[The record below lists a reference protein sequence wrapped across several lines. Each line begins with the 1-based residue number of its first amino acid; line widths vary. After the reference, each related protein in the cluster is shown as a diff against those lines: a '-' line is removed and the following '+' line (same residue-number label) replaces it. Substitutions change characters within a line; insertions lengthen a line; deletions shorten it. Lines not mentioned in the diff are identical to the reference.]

1 MLPDIQT
8 VSQGQDML
16 QLYHSHSLANLKDL
30 LVLLIERDPLPDPF
44 QDETILVQSP
54 GMAQWLKL
62 EMAAGLGIAAGI
74 QFPLPATFL
83 WDSFSKLLPE
93 VPERSAYR
101 KEAMTWKLVGLLP
114 ELLHKVEFVPLRH
127 YLEQDESG
135 FKRYQLC
142 SKIAD
147 IFDQYLVYRPDWIAA
162 WDRGDALPESL
173 DEQAWQPL
181 LWRALTTKTDALGQP
196 HWHRANMQQTF
207 VRALSQKTP
216 EGLASRLFV
225 FGISALPQTYVQALQ
240 ALGQRIDVHLM
251 ILNPCRHY
259 WGDIIDPAYLA
270 KLSRRLFQGNEKKTE
285 QTAEQGLLFA
295 GPAAAGYLESGN
307 PLLASMGKLGRDYLH
322 QLQDMEL
329 TGFDFFE
336 LPGEQLEAP
345 TRLLGHLQRDILEL
359 EDRSVEPGGAE
370 DSSYKSV
377 IADDDHSLQLHSCH
391 SPLRELEV
399 LQDQILALFEAD
411 SALAPRDIIVMMPDV
426 AAYAPHI
433 EAVFGSARFDRRIP
447 YAISDRSLQQES
459 PLLQSFLMLLQLP
472 QSRLRVS
479 EVLDLLEVPAT
490 LRRFGLDDAGFEQL
504 RAWVEQAGVRWG
516 LDATQ
521 RESLQLPGFEQN
533 SWRFGLRRMLAGYA
547 LMEDDGLW
555 QQQAP
560 FAEIEGLDAVLLGPL
575 ADFVDLLEDTC
586 ALFRGA
592 RPVAQWVSEINRLLA
607 ACYTPD
613 EEDELAL
620 SQVRRVLE
628 SLHQELADA
637 AHGEPLSAEILVDY
651 LAQSLGEQRSSQR
664 FMIGPVNFCTLMPM
678 RSIPFKVV
686 CLLGMNEGVYP
697 RTLPPIGFDL
707 IARHPR
713 RGDRSRR
720 DDDRYLFLEALLS
733 AQDLLYISYIGRS
746 IQDNRERV
754 PSVLVSELLEY
765 CAQGFALAAHR
776 HEKTE
781 DSAKH
786 LRAALV
792 TEHPLTAY
800 SERYF
805 NGSSERLF
813 SYAQQWLPAASASS
827 AALSPFCA
835 EPLAAEPFDELD
847 LDELLAFYRNPCRY
861 FFQHRLRVSF
871 YEQGVETLDEE
882 PFALDGL
889 EGYGLKQ
896 QILGAQLRNEPL
908 EALVERLVAEG
919 GLPIGVAG
927 TRLLNRHRADV
938 APLAAA
944 LEPLLASPATRHE
957 LSLSLED
964 TLLNGWLNAVHE
976 GVLIRYRP
984 AALKGYDYL
993 RGWIL
998 HLAASAGAGLR
1009 GCRYLGVDRKEGV
1022 TDVCFRTIDKES
1034 AIEQLNRLLQG
1045 YRQGLCEP
1053 LPLAPNT
1060 TWAWLSDT
1068 DKDRALK
1075 KAQDAFNDGYV
1086 LPGEGADPYIARV
1099 YPDFE
1104 SISQRLIPLAEAL
1117 FGDMSNYLD
1126 QES

>member
-1 MLPDIQT
+1 
-8 VSQGQDML
+8 ML
-16 QLYHSHSLANLKDL
+16 QIYHSHSLTNLKDL

-62 EMAAGLGIAAGI
+62 EMAAGLGIAAAV

-83 WDSFSKLLPE
+83 WESFAALLPE

-101 KEAMTWKLVGLLP
+101 KEAMTWKLMDLLP
-114 ELLHKVEFVPLRH
+114 PLLPLEEFLPLRQ
-127 YLEQDESG
+127 YLQDDEAG

-142 SKIAD
+142 GKIAD
-147 IFDQYLVYRPDWIAA
+147 IFDQYLVYRPDWIEA
-162 WDRGDALPESL
+162 WDRSEAVPAPLGD
-173 DEQAWQPL
+173 QAWQPL
-181 LWRALTTKTDALGQP
+181 LWRALVAKTQSLGQP

-207 VRALSQKTP
+207 VKALAARTP
-216 EGLASRLFV
+216 QGLSSRLFV
-225 FGISALPQTYVQALQ
+225 FGISALPQTFLQALQ

-270 KLSRRLFQGNEKKTE
+270 KLSRRLFKSGSVVQG
-285 QTAEQGLLFA
+285 QAGAADGGQGQLFA
-295 GPAAAGYLESGN
+295 ADPTGYLESGN

-336 LPGEQLEAP
+336 LPGEALQVP
-345 TRLLGHLQRDILEL
+345 DRLLGHVQRDILEL
-359 EDRSVEPGGAE
+359 EDRSLEPPDRQ
-370 DSSYKSV
+370 DSGYKTVLSP
-377 IADDDHSLQLHSCH
+377 ADRSLQLHSCH

-411 SALAPRDIIVMMPDV
+411 PSLAPRDIIVMMPDV

-433 EAVFGSARFDRRIP
+433 EAVFGSARYERRIP
-447 YAISDRSLQQES
+447 FAISDRSLQQES
-459 PLLQSFLMLLQLP
+459 PLLQSFLALLQLP

-490 LRRFGLDDAGFEQL
+490 LRRFGLDDEGFDQL
-504 RAWVEQAGVRWG
+504 RAWIEQAGVRWG
-516 LDATQ
+516 LDASQ
-521 RESLQLPGFEQN
+521 RESLALPAFEQN

-547 LMEDDGLW
+547 LMDDTDLW
-555 QQQAP
+555 QEQAP
-560 FAEIEGLDAVLLGPL
+560 YGEIEGLGAVLLGPL
-575 ADFVDLLEDTC
+575 ADFIDLLEETC

-592 RPVAQWVSEINRLLA
+592 RPVADWVSEINRLLQ
-607 ACYTPD
+607 ACYAPD

-628 SLHQELADA
+628 NLHQELADA
-637 AHGEPLSAEILVDY
+637 ASEEPLGAEILVDY

-664 FMIGPVNFCTLMPM
+664 FMVGPVNFCTLMPM
-678 RSIPFKVV
+678 RSIPFRVV

-697 RTLPPIGFDL
+697 RTLAPMGFDL

-720 DDDRYLFLEALLS
+720 DDDRYLFLEAMLS
-733 AQDLLYISYIGRS
+733 ARDLLYISYIGRS

-765 CAQGFALAAHR
+765 STQGFVLPEHLDQSPESSARALR
-776 HEKTE
+776 Q
-781 DSAKH
+781 
-786 LRAALV
+786 ALV

-805 NGSSERLF
+805 NGKSPQLF
-813 SYAQQWLPAASASS
+813 SYAAQWLPAACSQSGAVE
-827 AALSPFCA
+827 PFCA
-835 EPLAAEPFDELD
+835 TPLTAEPVAELE

-861 FFQHRLRVSF
+861 FFQRRLRVSF
-871 YEQGVETLDEE
+871 HEQDVDTLDEE

-896 QILGAQLRNEPL
+896 QILQAQLRAEPL
-908 EALVERLVAEG
+908 DLLARRLMAQG
-919 GLPIGVAG
+919 GLPVGKAG
-927 TRLLNRHRADV
+927 TRLLDRHRTDV
-938 APLAAA
+938 APLAQA
-944 LEPLLASPATRHE
+944 LQPLLANPATRHE
-957 LSLSLED
+957 LGLELD
-964 TLLNGWLNAVHE
+964 DCLLNGWLDGVHD
-976 GVLIRYRP
+976 GCLIRYRP
-984 AALKGYDYL
+984 AGLKGHDYL

-998 HLAASAGAGLR
+998 HLVASAGAGLK
-1009 GCRYLGVDRKEGV
+1009 GCQYLGVDRKAGV
-1022 TDVCFRTIDKES
+1022 TTLRFKSIDRVT
-1034 AIEQLNRLLQG
+1034 AVAALNRLLAG
-1045 YRQGLCEP
+1045 YRRGLREP
-1053 LPLAPNT
+1053 LALAPNT
-1060 TWAWLSDT
+1060 AWAWLAEE
-1068 DKDRALK
+1068 DKDQALQRAR
-1075 KAQDAFNDGYV
+1075 DAFNTGYLV
-1086 LPGEGADPYIARV
+1086 PGEGDDPYIARAW
-1099 YPDFE
+1099 PDFE
-1104 SISQRLIPLAEAL
+1104 SISVQLPSLSEQL
-1117 FGDMSNYLD
+1117 FGDVVAYIEE
-1126 QES
+1126 ES

>member
-1 MLPDIQT
+1 
-8 VSQGQDML
+8 ML
-16 QLYHSHSLANLKDL
+16 QIYHSHSLTNLKDL
-30 LVLLIERDPLPDPF
+30 LVRLIEREPLADPF

-62 EMAAGLGIAAGI
+62 ELAAGLGIAAAI
-74 QFPLPATFL
+74 RFPLPATFL
-83 WDSFSKLLPE
+83 WDSFAKLLPQ

-101 KEAMTWKLVGLLP
+101 KEAMTWKLMGLLP
-114 ELLHKVEFVPLRH
+114 ELLEQDAFEPLRH
-127 YLEQDESG
+127 YLDQDEGG

-142 SKIAD
+142 GKIAD
-147 IFDQYLVYRPDWIAA
+147 IFDQYLVYRPDWIEA
-162 WDRGDALPESL
+162 WDRGEAVPAPLA
-173 DEQAWQPL
+173 EQAWQPV
-181 LWRALTTKTDALGQP
+181 LWRALVAKTQALGQP

-207 VRALSQKTP
+207 VQALAQNTP
-216 EGLASRLFV
+216 DGLASRLFV
-225 FGISALPQTYVQALQ
+225 FGISALPQSYLQALQ

-270 KLSRRLFQGNEKKTE
+270 KLSRRLFRQASGREGTPGSGQG
-285 QTAEQGLLFA
+285 QLFDEA
-295 GPAAAGYLESGN
+295 PAAYLESGN

-336 LPGEQLEAP
+336 LPGEQLAP
-345 TRLLGHLQRDILEL
+345 PDRLLAHLQRDILEL
-359 EDRSVEPGGAE
+359 EDRSVEPADTR
-370 DSSYKSV
+370 DSRYKTV
-377 IADDDHSLQLHSCH
+377 IDPQDRSLQLHSCH

-399 LQDQILALFEAD
+399 LQDQILALFESD
-411 SALAPRDIIVMMPDV
+411 PTLAPRDIIVMMPDV

-433 EAVFGSARFDRRIP
+433 EAVFGSARFERRIP

-490 LRRFGLDDAGFEQL
+490 LRRFGLDDDGFEQL

-516 LDATQ
+516 LDARQ
-521 RESLQLPGFEQN
+521 RESLALPAFEQN

-547 LMEDDGLW
+547 LMDNEGLW

-560 FAEIEGLDAVLLGPL
+560 YGEIEGLDAVLLGPL
-575 ADFVDLLEDTC
+575 ADFVDLLEATC

-592 RPVAQWVSEINRLLA
+592 RPVADWVSEINRLLG
-607 ACYTPD
+607 ACYSPD
-613 EEDELAL
+613 DEDELAL
-620 SQVRRVLE
+620 CQVRRVLE

-637 AHGEPLSAEILVDY
+637 ACDEPLSAEILVDY

-664 FMIGPVNFCTLMPM
+664 FMIGPVSFCTLMPM
-678 RSIPFKVV
+678 RSIPFRVV

-697 RTLPPIGFDL
+697 RTLPAMGFDL

-733 AQDLLYISYIGRS
+733 AQDLLYISYVGRS
-746 IQDNRERV
+746 IQDNRTRV
-754 PSVLVSELLEY
+754 PSVLVTELLEY
-765 CAQGFALAAHR
+765 ACQGFVLDEHRQLDAEHSARELRVALI
-776 HEKTE
+776 
-781 DSAKH
+781 
-786 LRAALV
+786 

-805 NGSSERLF
+805 NGESARLF
-813 SYAQQWLPAASASS
+813 SYASQWLPAAASRR
-827 AALSPFCA
+827 AAMPAFCA
-835 EPLAAEPFDELD
+835 QPLGDEPVVELE

-861 FFQHRLRVSF
+861 FFQRRLRVSF
-871 YEQGVETLDEE
+871 YDQAVETLDEE

-896 QILGAQLRNEPL
+896 QILAAQLRGEPL
-908 EALVERLVAEG
+908 DALAQRLMAEG
-919 GLPIGVAG
+919 GLPVGVAG
-927 TRLLNRHRADV
+927 TRLLSRHRADV
-938 APLAAA
+938 APLAQA
-944 LEPLLASPATRHE
+944 LQPLLAGEAARHE
-957 LSLSLED
+957 LSLALD
-964 TLLNGWLNAVHE
+964 GCRLNGWLDAVHD
-976 GVLIRYRP
+976 GYLIRYRP
-984 AALKGYDYL
+984 AALKGHDCV

-998 HLAASAGAGLR
+998 HLVASAGAGLR
-1009 GCRYLGVDRKEGV
+1009 GCRYLGVDRKAGV
-1022 TDVCFRTIDKES
+1022 TTLGFRPIDRAA

-1045 YRQGLCEP
+1045 YRRGLCEP

-1060 TWAWLSDT
+1060 AWAWLSEADT
-1068 DKDRALK
+1068 ERGLK
-1075 KAQDAFNDGYV
+1075 NAREAFNTHYL
-1086 LPGEGADPYIARV
+1086 LPGEGDDPYIARV
-1099 YPDFE
+1099 WPDFE
-1104 SISQRLIPLAEAL
+1104 SISPGLVAL
-1117 FGDMSNYLD
+1117 SQQLLGDLPRYLD
-1126 QES
+1126 HEQES

>member
-1 MLPDIQT
+1 
-8 VSQGQDML
+8 ML
-16 QLYHSHSLANLKDL
+16 QIYHSHSLTNLKDL

-62 EMAAGLGIAAGI
+62 EMAAGLGIAAGV

-83 WDSFSKLLPE
+83 WQSFATLLPE

-101 KEAMTWKLVGLLP
+101 KEAMTWKLMELLP
-114 ELLHKVEFVPLRH
+114 PL
-127 YLEQDESG
+127 LEQDEFLLLRQYLEADEAG

-142 SKIAD
+142 GKIAD
-147 IFDQYLVYRPDWIAA
+147 IFDQYLVYRPDWIEA
-162 WDRGDALPESL
+162 WDRSEPVPAPLGD
-173 DEQAWQPL
+173 QAWQPV
-181 LWRALTTKTDALGQP
+181 LWRALVAKTQALGQP
-196 HWHRANMQQTF
+196 RWHRANMQQTF
-207 VRALSQKTP
+207 VQALAARTP
-216 EGLASRLFV
+216 DGLSSRLFV
-225 FGISALPQTYVQALQ
+225 FGISALPQTFLQALQ

-259 WGDIIDPAYLA
+259 WGDIVDPAYLA
-270 KLSRRLFQGNEKKTE
+270 KLSRRLFQSGNAR
-285 QTAEQGLLFA
+285 QASDSLADGGQGQLFDA
-295 GPAAAGYLESGN
+295 QPAGYLESGN

-336 LPGEQLEAP
+336 LPGEQLQAP
-345 TRLLGHLQRDILEL
+345 QTLLEFVQRDILEL
-359 EDRSVEPGGAE
+359 EDRSVEPPGALDSTYKTLLSPE
-370 DSSYKSV
+370 DR
-377 IADDDHSLQLHSCH
+377 SLQLHSCH

-411 SALAPRDIIVMMPDV
+411 PTLAPRDIIVMMPDV

-433 EAVFGSARFDRRIP
+433 EAVFGSARYERRIP
-447 YAISDRSLQQES
+447 FAISDRSLQQES

-490 LRRFGLDDAGFEQL
+490 LRRFGLDNDGFDQL
-504 RAWVEQAGVRWG
+504 RAWIEQAGVRWG

-521 RESLQLPGFEQN
+521 RESLALPAFEQN

-547 LMEDDGLW
+547 LMDDTGLW
-555 QQQAP
+555 QGQAP
-560 FAEIEGLDAVLLGPL
+560 YGEIEGLDAVLLGPL
-575 ADFVDLLEDTC
+575 ADFIDLLEETC
-586 ALFRGA
+586 TLFRGA
-592 RPVAQWVSEINRLLA
+592 RPVADWVSEINRLLL
-607 ACYTPD
+607 ACYSPD

-628 SLHQELADA
+628 SLHQELTDA
-637 AHGEPLSAEILVDY
+637 ACEAPLSAEILVDY

-664 FMIGPVNFCTLMPM
+664 FMVGPVNFCTLMPM
-678 RSIPFKVV
+678 RSIPFRVV

-697 RTLPPIGFDL
+697 RTLAPMGFDL

-733 AQDLLYISYIGRS
+733 ARDLLYISFIGRS
-746 IQDNRERV
+746 IVDNRERV

-765 CAQGFALAAHR
+765 STQGFAQASDLDLSPEH
-776 HEKTE
+776 
-781 DSAKH
+781 SARQ
-786 LRAALV
+786 LRRALV

-805 NGSSERLF
+805 NGDSTQLF
-813 SYAQQWLPAASASS
+813 SYADQWLPAASS
-827 AALSPFCA
+827 AMGAVEPFCSSPLPP
-835 EPLAAEPFDELD
+835 EPVTELE

-861 FFQHRLRVSF
+861 FFQRRLRVSF
-871 YEQGVETLDEE
+871 HEQGVETLDEE
-882 PFALDGL
+882 PFSLDGL

-896 QILGAQLRNEPL
+896 QILHAQLRAEPL
-908 EALVERLVAEG
+908 DVLARRLMAQG
-919 GLPIGVAG
+919 GLPVGVAG
-927 TRLLNRHRADV
+927 TRLLNRHRTDV
-938 APLAAA
+938 APLAQA
-944 LEPLLASPATRHE
+944 LQPLLAVPATRHE
-957 LSLSLED
+957 LSLELD
-964 TLLNGWLNAVHE
+964 GCLLSGWLDAVHD
-976 GVLIRYRP
+976 GCLIRYRP
-984 AALKGYDYL
+984 AGLKGHDYL

-998 HLAASAGAGLR
+998 HLVASAGAGLK
-1009 GCRYLGVDRKEGV
+1009 GCHYLGVDRKAGV
-1022 TDVCFRTIDKES
+1022 MSLRFKPVERGA
-1034 AIEQLNRLLQG
+1034 AIEALNRLLAG
-1045 YRQGLCEP
+1045 YRRGFCEP

-1060 TWAWLSDT
+1060 AWAWLSNE
-1068 DKDRALK
+1068 DKEQALH
-1075 KAQDAFNDGYV
+1075 KARGAFNSGFQV
-1086 LPGEGADPYIARV
+1086 PGEGDDPYIARAW
-1099 YPDFE
+1099 PDFDA
-1104 SISQRLIPLAEAL
+1104 ISTQLPELSEQL
-1117 FGDMSNYLD
+1117 FGEIGHYIE